1 MHSAGLSLA
10 VLLLAS
16 AGLSGCVSVQPENGT
31 ETSSGPITSPSA
43 PEHDTQSPTAH
54 PSPSSSAPA
63 PTSSS
68 PAATGA
74 QAATFSDIFQSITS
88 NAATTLASLDADR

>member
-16 AGLSGCVSVQPENGT
+16 AALSGCVSVQPENGT

-43 PEHDTQSPTAH
+43 PEQGTQSPTAQ

-63 PTSSS
+63 ATSSQ
-68 PAATGA
+68 PRRDGRPGGELLGNL
-74 QAATFSDIFQSITS
+74 QEHQFQRRQE
-88 NAATTLASLDADR
+88 AGVPG